1 MTRSDEVFLIASTGS
16 NSGHAGSPGA
26 GNDGCMHPLTS
37 LRSIQTGAG
46 VLILTFEGS
55 ANVDVVT
62 LSCIADELKA
72 AKQLTRICNNA
83 GRNTQSNVIVLANG
97 PAATAT
103 VTVCAEITGCTTIA

>member
-1 MTRSDEVFLIASTGS
+1 
-16 NSGHAGSPGA
+16 
-26 GNDGCMHPLTS
+26 MHPLTS

-72 AKQLTRICNNA
+72 AKQLTRILNNA

-97 PAATAT
+97 AAASAT
-103 VTVCAEITGCTTIA
+103 VTACAEITGCTTIA